1 MFRRSGPSTLGD
13 YARRGYS
20 LLRDVK
26 PGTLRQ
32 YVIVADLVER
42 WAGRPVRLDELDEA
56 SVSEW
61 LRDYSATVKPH
72 TVKGKKSM
80 LLALWRA
87 ASDDGL
93 ASEPTARRVRRV
105 RVPELVPTAWTKAEV
120 EQLLATVAR
129 LPRRHRCGLRRSVWW
144 DLAVRVAWDSG
155 LRWGDLV
162 ALRVDQIGQDGTV
175 SITQSKTAKVSTFR
189 LSPTTL
195 DALRTTLAACPR
207 DLVCPWPASGE
218 TFRDQF
224 GLIVQKAGIR
234 AGTWRW
240 IRRGSGSDVEQQLEG
255 AGHRHLGNT
264 RAVFDRSYGDPTIIG
279 RTTPAPRELLVR
291 ALSCE
296 NREKA
301 GGGGQSR
308 KPPPDSVRRRVG

>member
-1 MFRRSGPSTLGD
+1 MSGVFDGAPSG
-13 YARRGYS
+13 
-20 LLRDVK
+20 
-26 PGTLRQ
+26 GTL
-32 YVIVADLVER
+32 ANHLA
-42 WAGRPVRLDELDEA
+42 AGGAWSPEGGTPEVHHVPPIRP
-56 SVSEW
+56 
-61 LRDYSATVKPH
+61 
-72 TVKGKKSM
+72 
-80 LLALWRA
+80 
-87 ASDDGL
+87 L

-105 RVPELVPTAWTKAEV
+105 RVPELVPTAWTKTEV
-120 EQLLATVAR
+120 EQLLATVAG

-162 ALRVDQIGQDGTV
+162 ALRVDQIGPDGTV
-175 SITQSKTAKVSTFR
+175 SLTQSKTAKVSTFR

-195 DALRTTLAACPR
+195 EVLRATLAACPR

-234 AGTWRW
+234 AGTWKW
-240 IRRGSGSDVEQQLEG
+240 IRRGSGSDVEQQLPG

-264 RAVFDRSYGDPTIIG
+264 RAVFDRSYADPKIIG

-296 NREKA
+296 PREKA
-301 GGGGQSR
+301 GGGIHR
-308 KPPPDSVRRRVG
+308 IRRRIA

>member
-1 MFRRSGPSTLGD
+1 MFRRAGPDTLGE

-20 LLRDVK
+20 LIRDVK

-42 WAGRPVRLDELDEA
+42 WAGRPVRLDELDEQ

-72 TVKGKKSM
+72 TVKGKKAM

-87 ASDDGL
+87 AADDGL
-93 ASEPTARRVRRV
+93 APEPSSRRVRRV

-120 EQLLATVAR
+120 ERLLAAAAT
-129 LPRRHRCGLRRSVWW
+129 LPRKHRCGLSRASWW
-144 DLAVRVAWDSG
+144 DLAIRVAWDSG
-155 LRWGDLV
+155 LRWADLV
-162 ALRVDQIGQDGTV
+162 ALRVDAIGDDGAAAV
-175 SITQSKTAKVSTFR
+175 TQEKTAKVSSFR
-189 LSPTTL
+189 LSASTMA
-195 DALRTTLAACPR
+195 ALRASLKACPR

-218 TFRDQF
+218 TFRDQVTR
-224 GLIVQKAGIR
+224 LVAKAGIR

-240 IRRGSGSDVEQQLEG
+240 IRRGSGTDVELQLDG

-264 RAVFDRSYGDPTIIG
+264 RRVFDQSYGDPTIIG
-279 RTTPAPRELLVR
+279 RQIPSPRPLVG
-291 ALSCE
+291 L
-296 NREKA
+296 N
-301 GGGGQSR
+301 
-308 KPPPDSVRRRVG
+308 